1 MKGRV
6 GAMEAIGALMV
17 LGLVAVAVAAP
28 LLAPHDP
35 TRAVAPTYGE
45 PAPPVSR
52 FHSAPICWAATC
64 FPASSMVRASR

>member
-1 MKGRV
+1 
-6 GAMEAIGALMV
+6 MEAIGALMV

-45 PAPPVSR
+45 PAPPSLA
-52 FHSAPICWAATC
+52 FPFGTDIWAATC
-64 FPASSMVRASR
+64 FPASFMARASR